1 MKILIILIGT
11 IKYLTGGDKDLRL
24 KQKTIKF
31 TDQVNNPDANNDD
44 MVTKYELEEFLNK
57 NLKPN
62 KNKGNRKIIKT
73 ILDNMFDGSKSSID
87 TKDLFQKLEKGIDFK
102 KPYGN
107 NTIFINNTKSMLLIQ
122 SQ

>member
-1 MKILIILIGT
+1 MIKILLIFIGT

-24 KQKTIKF
+24 KQKTIRF

-107 NTIFINNTKSMLLIQ
+107 NTIFIKNTKSKLLI
-122 SQ
+122 

>member
-1 MKILIILIGT
+1 MIKILQILTGT

-62 KNKGNRKIIKT
+62 KNKGNRKIIQT
-73 ILDNMFDGSKSSID
+73 ILNSMFDGSKSSIN

-107 NTIFINNTKSMLLIQ
+107 NTIFIKNTKSKLIF
-122 SQ
+122 